1 MKIAIAGMG
10 YVGLSQAVLLAQH
23 NAVCVVDV
31 VAEKV
36 AMLNRGISPIQD
48 SYMGSYL
55 KEKNLQLRATMEA
68 EEAYSE
74 AEYVIIA
81 VPTNFE
87 PEENAFDTTAVES
100 VICQVLHDA
109 PNATIVIKSTVP
121 VGFTQRMRSKY
132 AADNILV
139 SPEFLR
145 EGKALY
151 DNLYPS
157 RIIVGADISDP
168 RLTERART
176 FAGLLRDGA
185 EKKDVEILV
194 TSCGEAEAIK
204 LFANTYLALRISFF
218 NELDTFAE
226 LRGLD
231 TGTII
236 RGICQDPRIGQYYN
250 NPSFGYGG
258 YCLPKDTRQLLAS
271 YCNIPQTLIKA
282 VVSSNRC
289 RKEFI
294 ARQICRRVDELIARG
309 NCQPAVGIYRLAMK
323 SGSDNFRCSAIFDV
337 VEQLRETGVQMLL
350 YEPTLAP
357 GQTVSGC
364 RRVDDLPRFKS
375 LSSLIVANRMDS
387 QLIDVQEK
395 VYTRDIFGRD

>member
-31 VAEKV
+31 VSEKV
-36 AMLNRGISPIQD
+36 DMLNRGISPIQD
-48 SYMGSYL
+48 SYMGKYL
-55 KEKNLQLRATMEA
+55 NEKNLQLRATMDA
-68 EEAYSE
+68 AEAYSG
-74 AEYVIIA
+74 AEYVVIA
-81 VPTNFE
+81 VPTDFDQEKNS
-87 PEENAFDTTAVES
+87 FDTNAVES
-100 VICQVLHDA
+100 VICQVLRDA
-109 PNATIVIKSTVP
+109 PDATIVIKSTVP
-121 VGFTQRMRSKY
+121 VGFTQRIRCKY

-157 RIIVGADISDP
+157 RIIVGTDLADP
-168 RLTERART
+168 RLTERAWT

-185 EKKDVEILV
+185 KKKDVEILV
-194 TSCGEAEAIK
+194 TGCGEAESIK

-226 LRGLD
+226 LHGLD
-231 TGTII
+231 TGAVIH
-236 RGICQDPRIGQYYN
+236 GICQDPRIGQYYN

-271 YCNIPQTLIKA
+271 YCETPQTLIEA
-282 VVSSNRC
+282 AVSSNSC
-289 RKEFI
+289 RKGFI
-294 ARQICRRVDELIARG
+294 ARQICRRVDELAARG
-309 NCQPAVGIYRLAMK
+309 NCRPAVGIYRLAMK

-337 VEQLRETGVQMLL
+337 MEQLQQAGVQMLL
-350 YEPTLAP
+350 YEPALAP

-364 RRVDDLPRFKS
+364 RRVDDLARFKA

-387 QLIDVQEK
+387 ALNDVREK